1 MTQRAVAVALSVLLL
16 LAVSGVAVTDAQQQK
31 VVTEVVSGS
40 IFRYPT
46 YVSVDRYSLR
56 LAADAIVEFDILS
69 VETADNKTFA
79 DVNRDCDSAFI
90 DSHVH
95 LFAKLAD
102 GRLRLVASNDDEGD
116 DYSSYAGRGKRDGSL
131 NAQDSYL
138 IRRVPAGDYVFA
150 VGRYPLSPQE
160 AANGRSLD
168 RVAQFSPYACHAR
181 QASYGNYRLTVRS
194 QSTAGLALIQSSPDS
209 YVGTSCNVP
218 ASVTKACMYR
228 LPGDYRSAIQRLC
241 SYDQTV

>member
-1 MTQRAVAVALSVLLL
+1 MPLASILQCLLL
-16 LAVSGVAVTDAQQQK
+16 LAASSVTTTDAQAQK

-46 YVSVDRYSLR
+46 YVSVDRYGLT

-69 VETADNKTFA
+69 VETADNRTFA
-79 DVNRDCDSAFI
+79 DVNHDCDSAFI

-116 DYSSYAGRGKRDGSL
+116 DYSSYYGRGKRDGSL

-138 IRRVPAGDYVFA
+138 IRRVPAGDYLFA
-150 VGRYPLSPQE
+150 VGRYPLSPQD

-168 RVAQFSPYACHAR
+168 RVTQFSPYACQVR

-194 QSTAGLALIQSSPDS
+194 QSTAGRAIIQTRPDS
-209 YVGTSCNVP
+209 YVGSSCNVP
-218 ASVTKACMYR
+218 ASVTRECLYR
-228 LPGDYRSAIQRLC
+228 LPGDYRNAIQKLC
-241 SYDQTV
+241 SYDLTV